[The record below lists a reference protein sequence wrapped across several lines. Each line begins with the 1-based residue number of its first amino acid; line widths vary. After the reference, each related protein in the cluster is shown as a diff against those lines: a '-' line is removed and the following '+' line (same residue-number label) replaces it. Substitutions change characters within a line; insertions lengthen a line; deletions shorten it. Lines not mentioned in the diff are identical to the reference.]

1 MYKTSSYY
9 SDAKTVRNNFLGS
22 KIHTALSLLTS
33 LPEPKYNGMAFMI
46 FEIIIRTAILMS
58 NFYSKR
64 KMKKFIITITVFAL
78 FGCVFTSCSVDAEEL
93 ENSSKNQKVVLVPKQ
108 HKMLFSKEGDSISAL
123 PNYYLTEGPGD
134 DPIVV
139 PPSPKKIN
147 Q

>member
-22 KIHTALSLLTS
+22 KIHIALSLLTS
-33 LPEPKYNGMAFMI
+33 LPEPNYNAMAFMI

-64 KMKKFIITITVFAL
+64 KMKKFIIITVFAL
-78 FGCVFTSCSVDAEEL
+78 LGCVFTSCSVDAEEL

-108 HKMLFSKEGDSISAL
+108 HKILFSKEWDSISAL
-123 PNYYLTEGPGD
+123 PNNYFTEGPGD

-139 PPSPKKIN
+139 PPSTQKN
-147 Q
+147 